1 MFELFAVV
9 FVVLAAATLWIFLK
23 AFAKAAVA
31 GAIVGLFLGAGIS
44 AALLGLVLYLLAP
57 QLLTVFMFICAAIL
71 GVHLVLNR
79 VAVPPQHD
87 TILPIAPP
95 PLSAGIIFDG
105 PTSPFYRPN
114 AALPSPTGKPQDTST
129 ASYFAHADADTVFH
143 PYEEAVVNPSR
154 ILRLK

>member
-1 MFELFAVV
+1 MSELFAVV
-9 FVVLAAATLWIFLK
+9 FVVLAIATLWTFLK
-23 AFAKAAVA
+23 AFAKAAGYVA
-31 GAIVGLFLGAGIS
+31 GAIVGLFLGAVIS
-44 AALLGLVLYLLAP
+44 AALLGLVLYLLVP

-105 PTSPFYRPN
+105 PT
-114 AALPSPTGKPQDTST
+114 
-129 ASYFAHADADTVFH
+129 
-143 PYEEAVVNPSR
+143 
-154 ILRLK
+154 